1 MDGRCQVTEADVKK
15 TMGVR
20 GLINRFVCR
29 MPSVTL
35 IMAMGMVV
43 GMGWGVGMASV
54 NFEEA
59 EGSNGTKGAGGAT
72 SSREELMTKS
82 IARDAAATVV
92 IYNTNDPEAKGLA
105 DFYCEARHI
114 DPSQEIPLATPLSE
128 EISRADF
135 QTQIEE
141 PLQREF
147 VRRGY
152 WKFSITPLDPDR
164 RPALVATRIGFVA
177 LIRGLPLKI
186 APCAIPVGGTI
197 TQPSPYG
204 SCNAASVDSEIS
216 LLGLFHH
223 PLNGVIPNPYSV
235 SPVLEPG
242 SAKGGNPSVK
252 KTKGGNSPAA
262 STSFPTSGN
271 RRKSIPPGLLCVAR
285 LDATTTDG
293 VRAMVLD
300 GLRVER
306 EGLWGFGYI
315 DLRSIKTGPYGLG
328 DQSIRIA
335 GESMRRA
342 GIPVLSDDLPE
353 TIQAGFPVTDA
364 AAYYGWYSGSIDGP
378 FAEPSFRFLPGA
390 VACHLHSF
398 SASTLGDPAQ
408 GWTGPL
414 VRHGAAASIGNVYEP
429 YIGFTTNFGIFA
441 WSLLAGHN
449 LAESYYAAQPVLSW
463 MTILVGDPLYRPY
476 LGLLGWERDSHTSPG
491 VSATRSQ
498 KWGKNPH
505 DPWRDYRRIVLAHR
519 GSTLE
524 AASDLSHRAR
534 ETHESLYLEGLG
546 AAQSDAGQLTKAEA
560 SFNAA
565 ASLTKDPDTAFRIL
579 LERARTLEK
588 EGKPARGAALLSKEI
603 SLARSDT
610 QRALLDSWLTR
621 MSKL

>member
-1 MDGRCQVTEADVKK
+1 
-15 TMGVR
+15 
-20 GLINRFVCR
+20 
-29 MPSVTL
+29 
-35 IMAMGMVV
+35 
-43 GMGWGVGMASV
+43 
-54 NFEEA
+54 
-59 EGSNGTKGAGGAT
+59 
-72 SSREELMTKS
+72 
-82 IARDAAATVV
+82 
-92 IYNTNDPEAKGLA
+92 
-105 DFYCEARHI
+105 
-114 DPSQEIPLATPLSE
+114 
-128 EISRADF
+128 
-135 QTQIEE
+135 
-141 PLQREF
+141 
-147 VRRGY
+147 
-152 WKFSITPLDPDR
+152 
-164 RPALVATRIGFVA
+164 
-177 LIRGLPLKI
+177 
-186 APCAIPVGGTI
+186 
-197 TQPSPYG
+197 
-204 SCNAASVDSEIS
+204 VDSEIS

-223 PLNGVIPNPYSV
+223 PLNGVLPNPYAV
-235 SPVLEPG
+235 SPVLEPNA
-242 SAKGGNPSVK
+242 AKGGKPSVK
-252 KTKGGNSPAA
+252 KTTATGGSSPAA
-262 STSFPTSGN
+262 STASPTSGN

-285 LDATTTDG
+285 LDAATVDG

-315 DLRSIKTGPYGLG
+315 DLRSIKSGPYGLG
-328 DQSIRIA
+328 DQSIRLA

-353 TIQAGFPVTDA
+353 TIRAGYPVTDA

-390 VACHLHSF
+390 IACHLHSF
-398 SASTLGDPAQ
+398 SASTLRDPVQ

-476 LGLLGWERDSHTSPG
+476 LGLSGWGGASHTSPG
-491 VSATRSQ
+491 VSSIRNQ
-498 KWGKNPH
+498 KRGKNH
-505 DPWRDYRRIVLAHR
+505 QDPWKDYRKIVLAHG

-524 AASDLSHRAR
+524 AASDLAHRAR
-534 ETHESLYLEGLG
+534 ETQESLYLEGLG

-565 ASLTKDPDTAFRIL
+565 AELAKGSKDPYTAFRIL

-588 EGKPARGAALLSKEI
+588 EGKPSRGAALLNKEI

-610 QRALLDSWLTR
+610 QRTLLDSWITR

>member
-1 MDGRCQVTEADVKK
+1 MGERQADPYRVGLVLLEGTDGLLDCRERNGRPRHDAADERDPVLAEQWRHRERRSG
-15 TMGVR
+15 TGPETHQLAVQLLVGHVQGELDDQ
-20 GLINRFVCR
+20 GLKAGDPLHRRLVEER
-29 MPSVTL
+29 SVGRD
-35 IMAMGMVV
+35 A
-43 GMGWGVGMASV
+43 
-54 NFEEA
+54 EEA
-59 EGSNGTKGAGGAT
+59 
-72 SSREELMTKS
+72 L
-82 IARDAAATVV
+82 
-92 IYNTNDPEAKGLA
+92 
-105 DFYCEARHI
+105 
-114 DPSQEIPLATPLSE
+114 
-128 EISRADF
+128 
-135 QTQIEE
+135 
-141 PLQREF
+141 
-147 VRRGY
+147 
-152 WKFSITPLDPDR
+152 
-164 RPALVATRIGFVA
+164 LVA
-177 LIRGLPLKI
+177 LP
-186 APCAIPVGGTI
+186 
-197 TQPSPYG
+197 
-204 SCNAASVDSEIS
+204 
-216 LLGLFHH
+216 
-223 PLNGVIPNPYSV
+223 
-235 SPVLEPG
+235 
-242 SAKGGNPSVK
+242 
-252 KTKGGNSPAA
+252 
-262 STSFPTSGN
+262 
-271 RRKSIPPGLLCVAR
+271 RRLQ
-285 LDATTTDG
+285 D
-293 VRAMVLD
+293 LD

-378 FAEPSFRFLPGA
+378 FAESSFRFLPGA

-398 SASTLGDPAQ
+398 SASPLGDPAQ

-476 LGLLGWERDSHTSPG
+476 LGLSGQAGTSHTSPTAPG
-491 VSATRSQ
+491 ISETRSRE
-498 KWGKNPH
+498 WGKRQF
-505 DPWRDYRRIVLAHR
+505 DKWKDYRKIVLAHR

-524 AASDLSHRAR
+524 AASDLAHRAR

-579 LERARTLEK
+579 LERARTFEK